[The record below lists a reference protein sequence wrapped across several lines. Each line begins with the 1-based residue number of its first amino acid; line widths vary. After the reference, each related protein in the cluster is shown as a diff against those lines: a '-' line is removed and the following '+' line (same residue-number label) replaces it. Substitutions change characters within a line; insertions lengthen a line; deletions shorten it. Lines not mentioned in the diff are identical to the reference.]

1 MGVAHAK
8 CQKMLDVSQ
17 STRCSTCREC
27 VPHVEPSRGGCTRSI
42 TLAQRRACVRTIII
56 GGLDIVVDMRNAL
69 SEHLIVVV
77 STNIVR
83 HTLHEAGLRS
93 LEKCRKSFA
102 HCQECALQVGLCSTS
117 SRLDYA

>member
-1 MGVAHAK
+1 MSLNLHVVA
-8 CQKMLDVSQ
+8 L
-17 STRCSTCREC
+17 
-27 VPHVEPSRGGCTRSI
+27 VESVFLMWSLLEEG
-42 TLAQRRACVRTIII
+42 AQGACVRTIII